1 MKLIY
6 HKINKTEEYSP
17 FDKELVELSKNQD
30 LLLVLPY
37 IGLSYL
43 KRLINL
49 SKSWKLISDFQEW
62 IISHP
67 NKKQR
72 LEIRDFIVKHSNKI
86 RHILDIHAKVLIT
99 ENYGFLGSANFTD
112 KGIRERTEMS
122 VSFSDKEKV
131 NELRNWFQ
139 SLWINS
145 EDFSEKELSDFVM
158 KNENVNPKPKIKTF
172 KTTRKN
178 QKRKSALI
186 PIETYFKTDK
196 DYEQE
201 LIKAIRKTEQTKK
214 WLNRY
219 FDLVKEIFEEFNIGE
234 DSPKITMS
242 VTSGLKMPISI
253 GQRYVI
259 RPKDSK
265 NIIGL
270 ILPLEFRDIITNYP
284 GATITEEYFYT
295 NKIQQALWVQFDSN
309 IIFSGDQLLFENW
322 KKAVKHEIDRT
333 EVSGFRKSHNPFYY
347 KAVMDLEY
355 RKKILNEYSTGHN
368 NVYSK

>member
-6 HKINKTEEYSP
+6 HNIQGTEEYSP

-30 LLLVLPY
+30 LLLVSPY

-43 KRLINL
+43 KRLINI

-72 LEIRDFIVKHSNKI
+72 LEICDFIVKHSDKI
-86 RHILDIHAKVLIT
+86 RHVPDIHAKVLIT
-99 ENYGFLGSANFTD
+99 ENFGFLGSANFTEN
-112 KGIRERTEMS
+112 GIQKKTEMS
-122 VSFSDKEKV
+122 VSFSEKEKV
-131 NELRNWFQ
+131 EELRNWFQ
-139 SLWINS
+139 SVWINS
-145 EDFSEKELSDFVM
+145 EDFSEKEITEFIN
-158 KNENVNPKPKIKTF
+158 KNENINPKPKIKSF
-172 KTTRKN
+172 KSTKKN
-178 QKRKSALI
+178 IKRKSALV
-186 PIETYFKTDK
+186 PIETYFKIDN

-201 LIKAIRKTEQTKK
+201 LIKAIRKTKQTKE

-259 RPKDSK
+259 RPKDSG
-265 NIIGL
+265 NTIGL
-270 ILPLEFRDIITNYP
+270 ILPLEFRDILTDYA
-284 GATITEEYFYT
+284 GAKITEGYFYT
-295 NKIQQALWVQFDSN
+295 NKVQQALWVQFDSD
-309 IIFSGDQLLFENW
+309 IIFSKDQVLFENW
-322 KKAVKHEIDRT
+322 RKAIRHEIERT

-347 KAVMDLEY
+347 KAVMDLKY
-355 RKKILNEYSTGHN
+355 REMILNE
-368 NVYSK
+368 